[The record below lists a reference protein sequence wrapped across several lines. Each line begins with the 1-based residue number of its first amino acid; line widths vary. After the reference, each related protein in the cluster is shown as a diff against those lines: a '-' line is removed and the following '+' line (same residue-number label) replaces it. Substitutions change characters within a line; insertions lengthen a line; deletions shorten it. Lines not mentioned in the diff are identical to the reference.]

1 MWGQTAERDV
11 GPLVSFIDHIVGTWG
26 YYAVLGMLSAEG
38 LGLFF
43 VPGET
48 TLIAASIAAG
58 VTHRLS
64 IALVLLAGCAG
75 ALIGDNASFWIGHH
89 FGFELIRRHG
99 HYIHL
104 NERRIKFV
112 QVVYLRFGV
121 PIVFVGRFM
130 MLFRSWESFLAGAN
144 RMRWRRFAPV
154 NGLASLV
161 WVCTWGLSA
170 YALGQSSTATLE
182 AVGLATFVVFIVLSV
197 AVWLFFRRNEERL
210 ESWADAALPGSL
222 RPHRRSDLKLEH

>member
-1 MWGQTAERDV
+1 VNALTDV
-11 GPLVSFIDHIVGTWG
+11 INHIVGTWG
-26 YYAVLGMLSAEG
+26 YYAVLGMLSAEA

-43 VPGET
+43 VPGES

-58 VTHRLS
+58 ATHQLS
-64 IALVLLAGCAG
+64 IALILLAGYAG

-99 HYIHL
+99 HYVHL
-104 NERRIKFV
+104 NQRRIKFV
-112 QVVYLRFGV
+112 QVVYLRYGI
-121 PIVFVGRFM
+121 PIVFFGRFI

-154 NGLASLV
+154 NATASIV
-161 WVCTWGLSA
+161 WVTLWSLSA
-170 YALGQSSTATLE
+170 YALGESSTETLEVVGIATLVIFVLLS
-182 AVGLATFVVFIVLSV
+182 VGL
-197 AVWLFFRRNEERL
+197 WLFFRNHEDEL

-222 RPHRRSDLKLEH
+222 KPHRASDLKPVS